1 MRRKKKTQKT
11 SNFVRGLVIAGLAIV
26 AVGSGKLKTY
36 IDWETIGQKTQIRLP
51 DTSIPSTPTP
61 AGLEIPAMTNGKQGQ
76 IICHTGYTLA
86 YDAQNK
92 TPQWV
97 AWELTKAETQGKE
110 KRNDKFQEDPQ
121 VRGVKVTNNDYAGS
135 GYDRGHMAPAGDM
148 KWNAQAMEES
158 FYMTNMCPQ
167 LHSLNA
173 GDWNELENRCREWAK
188 KYNKVYIVCGPIYR
202 EQRKAK
208 YIGKNRIRVPDE
220 FYKVVLIYEKQ
231 KTVALGFLFEHKK
244 GQKPLKEYLT
254 TVDHIEN
261 ITGLDFFPAL
271 PDDLE
276 KRLEAEHH
284 NKLP

>member
-1 MRRKKKTQKT
+1 M
-11 SNFVRGLVIAGLAIV
+11 RGLVIAGLAIV

-36 IDWETIGQKTQIRLP
+36 IDWETIGQKTQIRLS
-51 DTSIPSTPTP
+51 DTSIHSTPTP

-121 VRGVKVTNNDYAGS
+121 VRDVKVTNNDYAGS

-202 EQRKAK
+202 EQRNAK

>member
-1 MRRKKKTQKT
+1 M
-11 SNFVRGLVIAGLAIV
+11 RGLVIAGLTIV

-36 IDWETIGQKTQIRLP
+36 IDLETIGQKAQILLS
-51 DTSIPSTPTP
+51 DTSTPSTPPP

-97 AWELTKAETQGKE
+97 AWELTKAETQGKK
-110 KRNDKFQEDPQ
+110 KRNDKFQEDPL

-148 KWNAQAMEES
+148 KWSTQAMEES

-202 EQRKAK
+202 KQRKAK